1 MFWQLLHVII
11 GMCFFYV
18 CSQKVDQQQQ
28 QLKSKLH
35 STHAEFIMET
45 NYPLLLCLVEIK
57 SEYILYDSGI

>member
-1 MFWQLLHVII
+1 MFWQLHVII

-45 NYPLLLCLVEIK
+45 NYPLLCLVEIK